1 MSMKTKL
8 VKIGVCCAIVIVPVS
23 QTTLPV
29 FAAEQTGLKA
39 SQDNV
44 NIPDA
49 VFKQYLN
56 SLLGQA
62 STANI
67 TEAQMDSLT
76 TISLSKL
83 NITDLTGLEYAHNVK
98 DLRIDSIHA
107 SNYSQI
113 AGLNKLEKLTI
124 MGTDVTS
131 DKIPDLS
138 QLTNLTNVD
147 FSHSAHD
154 DSILT
159 KLNVLPKVSY
169 INLDSNGAITDIMPL
184 KSMPELKTLYVQFC
198 GIHDYHGIENFPK
211 LTQLYAY
218 GQNIGGK
225 KLINS
230 EIKSSALTYNAD
242 NQTMYVPFTIMT
254 ERTVNY
260 DGYTPDFLKST
271 SSSNTFFSMNEQEI
285 NGSRLTIT
293 SDGLTV
299 SNVSKTDFDN
309 LEKMEFNA
317 RIDLP
322 YDTYNSPDQFK
333 NGGSYTIS
341 GPVYDHYFTVDH
353 SLTITADSE
362 KTYVEN
368 KAVTEAA
375 FLADIHA
382 QSDDGSAVTSDFAD
396 KVDFT
401 TPGTY
406 TVTLQSENNA
416 GLKADPVQVNV
427 TIKATTTITA
437 DNSITYKTNTSKTEA
452 EFLKDIQAKTND
464 GTVVTS
470 DFATVVDFSKPGK
483 YIVTLNA
490 ENDMQKGAPVQVT
503 VIVEGETPVP
513 DPTPTPD
520 PTPDPDPT
528 PSPNPDP
535 TPNPVVVTPSVD
547 KPVTPIPSIPSL
559 TVDEKKETKT
569 TTSVKT
575 AASTNALP
583 KTGDS
588 LPVAGMTV
596 GALLIGLSWMVSR
609 RK

>member
-1 MSMKTKL
+1 MSIKSKI
-8 VKIGVCCAIVIVPVS
+8 VKIGVCCAVIIVPVS
-23 QTTLPV
+23 QTTMPV

-107 SNYSQI
+107 TNYNQI
-113 AGLNKLEKLTI
+113 AGLNNLEKLTI

-131 DKIPDLS
+131 DKIPNLS

-198 GIHDYHGIENFPK
+198 GIHDYRGIENFPK

-218 GQNIGGK
+218 GQNIGAK

-242 NQTMYVPFTIMT
+242 NQTLYVPFTIMT

-353 SLTITADSE
+353 SLTITADSD
-362 KTYVEN
+362 KTYVQN
-368 KAVTEAA
+368 NAVTEAA

-437 DNSITYKTNTSKTEA
+437 DSSITYKTDTSKTEA

-464 GTVVTS
+464 GTTITS

-483 YIVTLNA
+483 YVVTLNA
-490 ENDMQKGAPVQVT
+490 ENDLQKGAPVQVT

-528 PSPNPDP
+528 PSPTPDP

-559 TVDEKKETKT
+559 TVDEEKEAKTK
-569 TTSVKT
+569 TSVKT

>member
-8 VKIGVCCAIVIVPVS
+8 VKIGVCCAIIIVPVS
-23 QTTLPV
+23 QTTMPV

-49 VFKQYLN
+49 VLKQYLN

-76 TISLSKL
+76 SISLIKL
-83 NITDLTGLEYAHNVK
+83 NISDLTGLEYAHNVK
-98 DLRIDSIHA
+98 DLKIDSIHA
-107 SNYSQI
+107 SNYNQI
-113 AGLNKLEKLTI
+113 AGLNKLEKLII

-138 QLTNLTNVD
+138 QLTNLTYVD

-154 DSILT
+154 DTILT

-198 GIHDYHGIENFPK
+198 GIHDYRGIEDFPK

-218 GQNIGGK
+218 GQNIGAK

-230 EIKSSALTYNAD
+230 EIKSSVLTYNAD
-242 NQTMYVPFTIMT
+242 NQTLYIPFTIMT

-260 DGYTPDFLKST
+260 DGYVPDFLKSI
-271 SSSNTFFSMNEQEI
+271 SSSNTYFTMNEQEI
-285 NGSRLTIT
+285 NGDRLTIT

-317 RIDLP
+317 RIDLA

-353 SLTITADSE
+353 SLNITADSE

-382 QSDDGSAVTSDFAD
+382 QSDDGSAVTSDFAE

-427 TIKATTTITA
+427 TIKAATTITA
-437 DNSITYKTNTSKTEA
+437 DNSITYKTDTTKTEA
-452 EFLKDIQAKTND
+452 EFLKDIQAQTND
-464 GTVVTS
+464 GTTITS

-483 YIVTLNA
+483 YVVTLNA
-490 ENDMQKGAPVQVT
+490 ENDLQKGAPVQVT
-503 VIVEGETPVP
+503 VVVEEETPVP
-513 DPTPTPD
+513 DPTPTP
-520 PTPDPDPT
+520 TPDPT
-528 PSPNPDP
+528 PSPSPDP
-535 TPNPVVVTPSVD
+535 TPNPVDAAPSVD
-547 KPVTPIPSIPSL
+547 DPARPIPSIPLL
-559 TVDEKKETKT
+559 TVKEKKETKT
-569 TTSVKT
+569 ETNVKT
-575 AASTNALP
+575 AASTNSLP

-588 LPVAGMTV
+588 LPVAGVTV
-596 GALLIGLSWMVSR
+596 GALLIGLSWIVSR

>member
-8 VKIGVCCAIVIVPVS
+8 VKIGVCCAIIIVPVS
-23 QTTLPV
+23 QTTMPV

-49 VFKQYLN
+49 VLKQYLN

-76 TISLSKL
+76 SISLIKL
-83 NITDLTGLEYAHNVK
+83 NISDLTGLEYAHNVK
-98 DLRIDSIHA
+98 DLKIDSIHA
-107 SNYSQI
+107 SNYNQI
-113 AGLNKLEKLTI
+113 AGLNKLEKLII

-138 QLTNLTNVD
+138 QLANLTYVD

-154 DSILT
+154 DTILT

-198 GIHDYHGIENFPK
+198 GIHDYRGIEDFPE

-218 GQNIGGK
+218 GQNIGAK

-230 EIKSSALTYNAD
+230 EIKSSVLTYNAD
-242 NQTMYVPFTIMT
+242 NQTLYIPFTIMT
-254 ERTVNY
+254 ERTINY
-260 DGYTPDFLKST
+260 DGYVPDFLKST
-271 SSSNTFFSMNEQEI
+271 SSSNTYFTMNEQEI
-285 NGSRLTIT
+285 NGDRLTIT

-317 RIDLP
+317 RIDLA

-353 SLTITADSE
+353 SLNITADSE

-368 KAVTEAA
+368 KAITEAE

-382 QSDDGSAVTSDFAD
+382 QSDDGSAVTSDFAE

-427 TIKATTTITA
+427 TIKAATTITA
-437 DNSITYKTNTSKTEA
+437 DNSITYKTDTTKTEA
-452 EFLKDIQAKTND
+452 EFLKDIQAQTND
-464 GTVVTS
+464 GTTITS

-483 YIVTLNA
+483 YVVTLNA
-490 ENDMQKGAPVQVT
+490 ENDLQKGAPVQVT
-503 VIVEGETPVP
+503 VVVEEETPVP
-513 DPTPTPD
+513 DPTPS
-520 PTPDPDPT
+520 PT
-528 PSPNPDP
+528 PDP
-535 TPNPVVVTPSVD
+535 TPNPVDAAPSVD
-547 KPVTPIPSIPSL
+547 NPATPIPSIPSL
-559 TVDEKKETKT
+559 TVEEKKETKT
-569 TTSVKT
+569 NVKS

-588 LPVAGMTV
+588 LPVAGVTV